1 MFLRPYKYQD
11 KRQLQQ
17 LFFDTIHSVN
27 ARDFDESQLNWWAP
41 PEPDRAIWSKLDQQW
56 CTVVEQGKQIVG
68 FSAISAFGT
77 LDFLYVHRD
86 FQHRGIATALIKQ
99 TERIAKKHHIGT
111 IYTESPLSA
120 CGFFEKRGF
129 VRLEE
134 SRKIFGEGMLLL
146 CPLERKIVVNDEC
159 RMPNAE

>member
-1 MFLRPYKYQD
+1 MFLRPYRHQD
-11 KRQLQQ
+11 LH
-17 LFFDTIHSVN
+17 F
-27 ARDFDESQLNWWAP
+27 WAP
-41 PEPDRAIWSKLDQQW
+41 LEPDRNTWSKLDQQW
-56 CTVVEQGKQIVG
+56 CTIVEQGKQIVG
-68 FSAISAFGT
+68 FSAVSAAGT

-99 TERIAKKHHIGT
+99 TERIAKKHHIET

-146 CPLERKIVVNDEC
+146 YPLERKIVVNDE
-159 RMPNAE
+159 